1 MTCLTRLVNKWRGEI
16 GFCALTH
23 EMWFKSC
30 IIYANA
36 CKRLEFFCV
45 IFLESPLGPSRDA
58 LVVRARVNKI
68 KARLPLQ
75 IFALTALL
83 CMGERTHHAQAHNNE
98 INKNARALA
107 QGRWKR
113 PILRFG
119 ATSFRLRER
128 RKLFQRTIRIL
139 HMNAFS
145 KRRAAMNEWISRTCA
160 HTKKLSA
167 TTNNNSKIV
176 AAAKHEDIISSK
188 ELGGGILVIL
198 LHRALRFAHR

>member
-45 IFLESPLGPSRDA
+45 IFLESPLGPSWDA

-98 INKNARALA
+98 INKNARARTGKMEA
-107 QGRWKR
+107 ADFAFRSNQ
-113 PILRFG
+113 F
-119 ATSFRLRER
+119 SFTREEET
-128 RKLFQRTIRIL
+128 LSAHNQDITHERIL
-139 HMNAFS
+139 ETPCSHEWMNIADV
-145 KRRAAMNEWISRTCA
+145 RT
-160 HTKKLSA
+160 HKKLSA
-167 TTNNNSKIV
+167 TTNNSKIV